1 MKIIYRITIVF
12 LIIFVI
18 FVSYLSIIGIE
29 TNKFNNQITKKIQE
43 IDSDLKIEL
52 KKIKIILNPL
62 ELKLNV
68 KTIGPKLNIKGKILE
83 IENIKTQIQLNSI
96 LNKNFKIENLNISTK
111 SVKVADLVSFLR
123 IISKKP
129 ELYVLERFIKKG
141 FLIADIN
148 LNFDENGR
156 IKKDYKLNGFVK
168 DLDLKLI
175 DKYQVKKLNF
185 IFNYE
190 KNNLNFKNIDFSFNN
205 LDFFSD
211 LLLIQNNKDD
221 FLIQGEIDNK
231 KISLEERNVEL
242 FIKPYFSFLD
252 VKKIE
257 FVSKNKF
264 SFKVNKKLEFSDFEL
279 LSKIKL
285 NNAIFLNNFNLKNN
299 FSEIKKNLKLSDHNL
314 QIEYKNK
321 NFIIF
326 GEGNILLQNKID
338 KLKYSINKKEKIF
351 NFETSLELNNNPF
364 KIDILDYKKNKSSQ
378 AKIKIKGESKNNKT
392 NFDLIE
398 IEDNDIKL
406 RIKDL
411 KINDKLQILDLK
423 KADIDYYDNKNKKN
437 KFNFSKEK
445 DQFILKGN
453 AFNAEKLIKDLL
465 LNDRKKKSLVKA
477 DFMLKI
483 DLDRL
488 YLDKDY
494 FLENFTGFLFFN
506 NDEIIKGNLIG
517 SFLDNKKLKFTVNS
531 NNSEKITTLFTDKAK
546 PIINNYKFIKG
557 FNGGKLDFLS
567 SKSGRTSI
575 STVKVYNFKLKELPF
590 LTKILT
596 LASLQGIADLLSGE
610 GIRFDEFEMNFTSND
625 NVIEIKEIYA
635 IGPAISIM
643 MDGYVEKNKLISLR
657 GTLVPATTINKVIG
671 SIPILGKILVG
682 SKTGEGV
689 FGVSFKIK
697 GDLKNP
703 ETTVNP
709 IKTLTPRFI
718 TRTLEKINKTN

>member
-62 ELKLNV
+62 ELKLNI

-96 LNKNFKIENLNISTK
+96 LNKNFNIENLNISTK

-123 IISKKP
+123 IISKKS
-129 ELYVLERFIKKG
+129 ELYALERFIKKG

-205 LDFFSD
+205 LDFSSD

-231 KISLEERNVEL
+231 KISLEDRNVEL

-264 SFKVNKKLEFSDFEL
+264 SFKVNKKFEFSDFKL

-314 QIEYKNK
+314 QLEYKNK

-411 KINDKLQILDLK
+411 KINDKFQILDIK

-465 LNDRKKKSLVKA
+465 LNDRKKK
-477 DFMLKI
+477 
-483 DLDRL
+483 
-488 YLDKDY
+488 
-494 FLENFTGFLFFN
+494 
-506 NDEIIKGNLIG
+506 
-517 SFLDNKKLKFTVNS
+517 KF
-531 NNSEKITTLFTDKAK
+531 
-546 PIINNYKFIKG
+546 
-557 FNGGKLDFLS
+557 
-567 SKSGRTSI
+567 SKS
-575 STVKVYNFKLKELPF
+575 
-590 LTKILT
+590 
-596 LASLQGIADLLSGE
+596 
-610 GIRFDEFEMNFTSND
+610 RF
-625 NVIEIKEIYA
+625 YA
-635 IGPAISIM
+635 Q
-643 MDGYVEKNKLISLR
+643 NR
-657 GTLVPATTINKVIG
+657 
-671 SIPILGKILVG
+671 
-682 SKTGEGV
+682 
-689 FGVSFKIK
+689 FG
-697 GDLKNP
+697 
-703 ETTVNP
+703 
-709 IKTLTPRFI
+709 
-718 TRTLEKINKTN
+718 